1 MNRITAFIKEEIQE
15 LGKVTWPSR
24 ATVIRLTIG
33 VIIVTAIFAV
43 FIGIVD
49 IVLNQGIEQLV
60 IWRETIQSQTQDLSN
75 NIQINP
81 EDIQVET
88 EETQ

>member
-1 MNRITAFIKEEIQE
+1 MNRITAFIKEAIQE